1 MRKVSEE
8 VGEVDWDDVMAVL
21 KVLIEDVNNAS
32 SELCE
37 LKSFDMVRGLQRNVL
52 KDLNA
57 MYSYADKRLHAGE
70 FEKGELELDESL
82 PPRGTGLE
90 TGAAGDRRA
99 GLPRTEEERRLRHE
113 ELYGEE
119 EELF

>member
-1 MRKVSEE
+1 MGEE

-37 LKSFDMVRGLQRNVL
+37 LKSFDMVRGLQNNVL
-52 KDLNA
+52 KDLKA
-57 MYSYADKRLHAGE
+57 MYSYADKKLHAEE
-70 FEKGELELDESL
+70 FETGELELDEDL

-99 GLPRTEEERRLRHE
+99 GVPRTEEERELRHE

>member
-1 MRKVSEE
+1 MSEE
-8 VGEVDWDDVMAVL
+8 VGETDWDDVMAVL

-37 LKSFDMVRGLQRNVL
+37 LKSFDMVRGLQNNVL
-52 KDLNA
+52 KDLKA
-57 MYSYADKRLHAGE
+57 MYSYADKKLHAGE
-70 FEKGELELDESL
+70 FETGELEFDEDL

-90 TGAAGDRRA
+90 MGTAEGRRA
-99 GLPRTEEERRLRHE
+99 GVPRTEEERRLRHT